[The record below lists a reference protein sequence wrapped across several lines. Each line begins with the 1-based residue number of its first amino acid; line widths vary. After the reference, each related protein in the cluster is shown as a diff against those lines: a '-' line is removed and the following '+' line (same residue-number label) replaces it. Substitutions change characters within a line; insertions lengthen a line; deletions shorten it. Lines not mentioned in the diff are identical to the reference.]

1 MKHHRLRWD
10 IRPPKLY
17 EFYFEADIPIEI
29 AFGSILLNFILIGD
43 GVKFPNNVVFAF
55 ACISG
60 YLIFKMM
67 RRGEADSFDGYLL
80 IHTFKLLLVRTV
92 HTINIFI
99 VEVLSY
105 NELHPFRP
113 KQR

>member
-1 MKHHRLRWD
+1 
-10 IRPPKLY
+10 
-17 EFYFEADIPIEI
+17 
-29 AFGSILLNFILIGD
+29 
-43 GVKFPNNVVFAF
+43 
-55 ACISG
+55 
-60 YLIFKMM
+60 M
-67 RRGEADSFDGYLL
+67 RRGEADSLYGYLL

-105 NELHPFRP
+105 NELHPFWP